1 MSAATAYHFGTK
13 ASSFSLLRQSAC
25 LAEQLRV
32 MERVSRA
39 QCSVVIVGESGTGKE
54 LVAQAIHESGPRA
67 DRPFVALDCN
77 AIPGPLMESE
87 LFGHTRG
94 AFTGACRNRRGI
106 LEAAS
111 GGTVFLDE
119 IADLTLE
126 AQVKLLRVLQERE
139 VRPVGSTHVVKIDVQ
154 VLAATQTDLKALVDA
169 GRFRKDLY
177 YRLSVVT
184 ITLPPLRERKAD
196 IPMLVEHF
204 LDKYTLPACPKPVL
218 AEATMN
224 LLLAYAWPGNIR
236 ELENCVQRALALGLE
251 HIVPSRATDGTPVI
265 PTDLP
270 TPHDGVVIPMEE
282 LETQAILHALSSTG
296 GHALTA
302 ARKLGIGKST
312 MYRRLK
318 TLETRYNAS
327 A

>member
-1 MSAATAYHFGTK
+1 M
-13 ASSFSLLRQSAC
+13 
-25 LAEQLRV
+25 AEQLRV
-32 MERVSRA
+32 IERVSHA
-39 QCSVVIVGESGTGKE
+39 QCSVVILGESGTGKE
-54 LVAQAIHESGPRA
+54 LVAQAIHEVGPRA
-67 DRPFVALDCN
+67 DGPFIALDCN

-94 AFTGACRNRRGI
+94 AFTGASQNRKGI
-106 LEAAS
+106 LEAS
-111 GGTVFLDE
+111 NGGTVFLDE
-119 IADLTLE
+119 IADLTLD

-139 VRPVGSTHVVKIDVQ
+139 FRPVGSTRMVKIDVH

-204 LDKYTLPACPKPVL
+204 LDKYTLPACPKPAL
-218 AEATMN
+218 SEATMN
-224 LLLAYAWPGNIR
+224 LLLAHDWPGNIR

-251 HIVPSRATDGTPVI
+251 HIVPSRATDVTPVI

-270 TPHDGVVIPMEE
+270 IPGDGTVTPMEE
-282 LETQAILHALSSTG
+282 LETQAILHALSTTG

-302 ARKLGIGKST
+302 ARKLGIGKT
-312 MYRRLK
+312 TLYRKLK
-318 TLETRYNAS
+318 TIEARSNAS